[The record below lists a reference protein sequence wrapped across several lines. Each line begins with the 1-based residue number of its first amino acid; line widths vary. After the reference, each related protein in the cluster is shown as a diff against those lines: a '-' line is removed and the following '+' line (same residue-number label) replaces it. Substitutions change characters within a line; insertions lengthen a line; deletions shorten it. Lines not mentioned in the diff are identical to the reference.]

1 MGAPLCIIGK
11 EGSFNMIHFDK
22 DCEPANDIVV
32 LRIIDRDTMSSKNSG
47 FVIGDDSLRNLR
59 VGFAKIEKIGSLA
72 KEKTGLDVGAYVFY
86 DKLATFYHTEPV
98 ALLRYNA
105 LIMETNEE
113 KSKYRALGGRCIVQE
128 IDKKDDD
135 DQVGFVIP
143 TSDEMKIGVIKSI
156 TPPYD
161 GEDNASN
168 FKVGD
173 KILLTKD
180 EHDTLNGFKG
190 DSSLDKSK
198 SILIYKTDAILAKVN
213 G

>member
-1 MGAPLCIIGK
+1 
-11 EGSFNMIHFDK
+11 MIHFDK

-32 LRIIDRDTMSSKNSG
+32 LKVLDNDTLSSKGSG
-47 FVIGDDSLRNLR
+47 FIVGDDTLRNLR
-59 VGFAKIEKIGSLA
+59 VGFYQIVKIGSTA
-72 KEKTGLDVGAYVFY
+72 KEKTGLDVGSYVFA
-86 DKLATFYHTEPV
+86 DKLASFYHTEPI

-105 LIMETNEE
+105 LIMESNEE
-113 KSKYRALGGRCIVQE
+113 KTKYRALGGRCIVQE
-128 IDKKDDD
+128 VDAEKESG
-135 DQVGFVIP
+135 GFIIP

-156 TPPYD
+156 TPPYE

-180 EHDTLNGFKG
+180 EHDTLHGFKG
-190 DSSLDKSK
+190 DSSLDPSK
-198 SILIYKTDAILAKVN
+198 PILIYKTDAILAKVN